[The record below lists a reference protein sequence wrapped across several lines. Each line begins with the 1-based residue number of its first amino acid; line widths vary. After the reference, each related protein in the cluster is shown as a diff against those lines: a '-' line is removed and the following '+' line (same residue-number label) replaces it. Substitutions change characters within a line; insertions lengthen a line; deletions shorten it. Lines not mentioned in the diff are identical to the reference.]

1 MDNKLS
7 ELSKPVA
14 YSLRFRNMNGKPDK
28 TINANTTF
36 STLEKA
42 KAYGLGNR
50 YVTQDDGKIVCVRAP
65 SQDPIVEPLYSQEYV
80 SALLEKSKE
89 KDERAIACVNAF
101 DGIETE
107 RIAGKSLGEFL
118 AGELY
123 LNKAEP
129 KQDGSFGFTFSGLAV
144 QLMADCFA
152 DQFKSSG
159 AINYL
164 ELLFEHAEVGEMTV
178 TMQRVEGLTP
188 AQKLAAAEQRI
199 AELEEQSEQFK
210 KELHN
215 ESAANAHAYERI
227 RELEKRLAT
236 PVRLPEKYNMKMA
249 GDKST
254 KSMFY
259 GHNSAINDSAKAI
272 RAAGFA
278 VEGDSE

>member
-1 MDNKLS
+1 MDKLS
-7 ELSKPVA
+7 ELSKPIGVA
-14 YSLRFRNMNGKPDK
+14 FKSDIELMQSGRMIHGQMTVWRGCEENQ
-28 TINANTTF
+28 
-36 STLEKA
+36 
-42 KAYGLGNR
+42 
-50 YVTQDDGKIVCVRAP
+50 VTEGV
-65 SQDPIVEPLYSQEYV
+65 YSQEYV

-101 DGIETE
+101 EGIETD

-178 TMQRVEGLTP
+178 TIQRVEGLTP

-199 AELEEQSEQFK
+199 TELEQAMRHIQGAALDITVPRVAIAKAAELAAEHAATKEQS
-210 KELHN
+210 N
-215 ESAANAHAYERI
+215 
-227 RELEKRLAT
+227 
-236 PVRLPEKYNMKMA
+236 
-249 GDKST
+249 G
-254 KSMFY
+254 
-259 GHNSAINDSAKAI
+259 
-272 RAAGFA
+272 
-278 VEGDSE
+278 